1 MGMEKSL
8 NTICGVIVAVALIV
22 SLIYIFLGTP
32 IDVLTVSPPHEFSS
46 PEQILNFEV
55 SYLWNERGLDTVF
68 QAVVLFAA
76 LAGILSLMRKEK
88 EV

>member
-1 MGMEKSL
+1 MEKSL
-8 NTICGVIVAVALIV
+8 NAVCGAIIAVILIA
-22 SLIYIFLGTP
+22 SLIYIYLGTP
-32 IDVLTVSPPHEFSS
+32 TTMLTTSPPHEFSS
-46 PEQILNFEV
+46 ADRILNSEV

>member
-1 MGMEKSL
+1 MEKSL
-8 NTICGVIVAVALIV
+8 NTICGAIVAVILIV
-22 SLIYIFLGTP
+22 SLIYIYLGTSP
-32 IDVLTVSPPHEFSS
+32 AMLTTYPPHELSS
-46 PEQILNFEV
+46 ADQILNFEV

-76 LAGILSLMRKEK
+76 LTGILSLMRKEK